1 MYREMMQEFNE
12 YLIFESQYN
21 ISQLRVSNNQVAF
34 NNYYPEEYFAT
45 IMFEN

>member
-21 ISQLRVSNNQVAF
+21 ILTLEIRLTV
-34 NNYYPEEYFAT
+34 
-45 IMFEN
+45 